1 MVLKAS
7 FKKMEK
13 VKTIYLKN
21 NEVLEVKS
29 KKAGI
34 VIENKKEHLIIME
47 KNNEEKN
54 ALKKETT
61 N

>member
-1 MVLKAS
+1 
-7 FKKMEK
+7 MEK

>member
-1 MVLKAS
+1 MVLKVS

-54 ALKKETT
+54 VLKKETT